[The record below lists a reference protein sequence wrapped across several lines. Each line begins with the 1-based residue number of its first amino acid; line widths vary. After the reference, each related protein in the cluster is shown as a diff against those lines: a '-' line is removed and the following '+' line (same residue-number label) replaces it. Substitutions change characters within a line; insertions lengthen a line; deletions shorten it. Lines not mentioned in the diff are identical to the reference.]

1 MLSRNPLLDG
11 QFGTLMGLRL
21 EVVPAGTTVRD
32 ERTGQEEAVGDAG
45 AVKAGNVM
53 YCTKVVY
60 DRLVQEFGKAKS
72 LKRVALPAPVVPFA
86 FAVPGHGQPFA
97 DGD

>member
-11 QFGTLMGLRL
+11 QSGTLMGLRL

-32 ERTGQEEAVGDAG
+32 ERTGQEETVGDAG

-53 YCTKVVY
+53 YCTNVVY
-60 DRLVQEFGKAKS
+60 DRLVQEFGDTKS
-72 LKRVALPAPVVPFA
+72 
-86 FAVPGHGQPFA
+86 
-97 DGD
+97 